1 MEHGTIIATVDGE
14 AVDDLAK
21 IPGGSKV
28 ELQARADRGWH
39 FKNWVVNGTAQ
50 DEAAAKTNGT
60 YTISEL
66 AGDLSIHA
74 EFAQSASYTAK
85 ATAAAGNGTVKYTL
99 YDIYGEEVETKLC
112 RLMA

>member
-14 AVDDLAK
+14 AVDDLSK

-66 AGDLSIHA
+66 AAICPSALNLPRALPTPPRPPLQLEQRHRKIHA
-74 EFAQSASYTAK
+74 
-85 ATAAAGNGTVKYTL
+85 V
-99 YDIYGEEVETKLC
+99 
-112 RLMA
+112 